1 MSIDR
6 PGTPEPGRLRADV
19 GPLEDI
25 PASGGGAHELQDL
38 AVGHAA
44 QTGIIAG
51 VVVCYPLM
59 VAICL
64 LAGTGFAVALWLA
77 LWPALFAGPFFGG
90 VVSVGRLV
98 SRVER
103 RPAPSLQPER
113 PADDQA
119 PERRAA

>member
-6 PGTPEPGRLRADV
+6 AGTREPRRLRADA
-19 GPLEDI
+19 GPLEET

-64 LAGTGFAVALWLA
+64 LAGTGLGVALLLA

-103 RPAPSLQPER
+103 PPTRSLQPER
-113 PADDQA
+113 PAGDQA